1 MTWTSLG
8 ITKCGQGLRA
18 GELLATC
25 ERSITFLMNNNEQV
39 HIQYTNLMNTR
50 ITYIMLPLEKN
61 RPRVA
66 ELDNH

>member
-1 MTWTSLG
+1 MDITVG
-8 ITKCGQGLRA
+8 ITLCGQGLRA

-25 ERSITFLMNNNEQV
+25 EGSITFLMNNNEQV

-50 ITYIMLPLEKN
+50 IAYIMLPLEKHQ
-61 RPRVA
+61 PRIA